1 MSLFSAKPR
10 PQPVDRRRSLQS
22 IPALNPGIQLEPQE
36 DDRLMVTIP
45 VSLRKGLLSRFLPRH
60 FDRQVRLDSL
70 GAFVLGQIDGEHT
83 VADIVEAFV
92 RRFRVNRREAE
103 LSTAQ
108 FLKSLAQRN
117 IISIGV
123 R

>member
-1 MSLFSAKPR
+1 MSLFSAKPS

-22 IPALNPGIQLEPQE
+22 IPALNPGIELEPQE
-36 DDRLMVTIP
+36 DGRVLVTIP
-45 VSLRKGLLSRFLPRH
+45 VSMRKGFLSRFLPRH
-60 FDRQVRLDSL
+60 FEKQVRLDSL
-70 GAFVLGQIDGEHT
+70 GVFVLGQIDGKRT

-92 RRFRVNRREAE
+92 RRYRINRREAE